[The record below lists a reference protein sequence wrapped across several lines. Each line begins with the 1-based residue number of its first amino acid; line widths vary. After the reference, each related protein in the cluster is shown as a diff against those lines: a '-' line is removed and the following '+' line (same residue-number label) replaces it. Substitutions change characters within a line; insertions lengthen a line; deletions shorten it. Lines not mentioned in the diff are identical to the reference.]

1 MKNKLI
7 TLFSFSVLLIASC
20 EKKDHSPNSGTANP
34 DSITQFRLKHNG
46 ILFTTYHPE
55 VALNEFMI
63 GIAAGVPGETGNY
76 YQLGIRR
83 NIQPGTYEY
92 TGSIDD
98 PFTFMILSDQLVF
111 TEEHGS
117 VTVLSNDTILKKI
130 VFNFEFEMLENNS
143 NSDTIQI
150 TEGFGNIDY

>member
-1 MKNKLI
+1 MKKELI
-7 TLFSFSVLLIASC
+7 LLFSLTFFLLAAC
-20 EKKDHSPNSGTANP
+20 KKDDTTSKTNTPATSNP
-34 DSITQFRLKHNG
+34 FSLKHNG
-46 ILFTTYHPE
+46 ILFTTYNPNI
-55 VALNEFMI
+55 ALNEFMI
-63 GIAAGVPGETGNY
+63 GITAGTIGETGNF

-98 PFTFMILSDQLVF
+98 PIVFLIISDQLVY

-117 VTVLSNDTILKKI
+117 LTVLSNDTILKKI
-130 VFNFEFEMLENNS
+130 EFNFEFEMLENNS

-150 TEGFGNIDY
+150 TEGYGKISY